1 MVSESIEKIVQWR
14 KKETLLNVTLKKYLR
29 GKLVSKIEYFDTPLG
44 EKIIIYC
51 ARPRLVLGRANER
64 LNEIVRILKEQ
75 LGFKIPQVE
84 AVSVDNPLLDANIV
98 AELIATRLEKFGSK
112 AARKIMIRLAE
123 QIMNAGAKGV
133 EIKITGKVIG
143 ERSSTIR
150 YALGYMKKSGEV
162 NKTGIRKAVEIA
174 KLPQG
179 VVGVQVRILPPETK
193 LPDEVVLKEI
203 YEINPEELERID
215 PEIAKRF
222 KESMES

>member
-75 LGFKIPQVE
+75 LGFKNPQVE
-84 AVSVDNPLLDANIV
+84 AVPVDNPLLDANIV

-222 KESMES
+222 KESMEG